1 MTAYGYSYVSDKAFV
16 AFSHD
21 LSEGAWKSVS
31 IAKYDTPDQ
40 LLITLAHDAPLPV
53 LWKLRIVWVLAT
65 LKQALGSSKLDELDG
80 AWDSVQRRMHYRLAE
95 NAESKDPEVRQAAER
110 LRGLLLQ
117 GGGTGQTMLDYDEE
131 VDFGRQQQELVKEPQ
146 AAADVKKLKLGEL
159 LAEIAATTEA
169 LATGTGRKA
178 GTKRGGAPSTQ
189 QREALTACSAAFN
202 GVHDDIAWFVEHTPT
217 GPERDKYMELQA
229 PFEAL
234 LARNP
239 PRVAPVKAAPATAA
253 PAAPAAAS
261 PADKPQ

>member
-21 LSEGAWKSVS
+21 LSEGAWKSIS

-65 LKQALGSSKLDELDG
+65 LKQALGSGKLDELDG
-80 AWDSVQRRMHYRLAE
+80 AWDSVQRRLHFRLAE
-95 NAESKDPEVRQAAER
+95 QAESKDPEVRQAAER
-110 LRGLLLQ
+110 LRAQMLQ

-131 VDFGRQQQELVKEPQ
+131 VDFGRQQLELAKGTQ
-146 AAADVKKLKLGEL
+146 AAADVKKLKLGDL

-169 LATGTGRKA
+169 LAIGIGRKA
-178 GTKRGGAPSTQ
+178 GTRRSGAPSIQ

-202 GVHDDIAWFVEHTPT
+202 GVHDDIAWFIEHTPT
-217 GPERDKYMELQA
+217 GAERDKYTELQA

-239 PRVAPVKAAPATAA
+239 PRVAAAKAAPATAA
-253 PAAPAAAS
+253 PAAPA
-261 PADKPQ
+261 DKPQ